1 MQRMNKELKPLDLT
15 HLSPESQGKWVVL
28 AEDTLSVVA
37 TAATPREALELA
49 QMKGCKNPLLHKVQ
63 PFDRGFISV
72 VQ

>member
-1 MQRMNKELKPLDLT
+1 MQQMNEELKPLDLT
-15 HLSPESQGKWVVL
+15 HLSPDAQGKWVVL

-37 TAATPREALELA
+37 TAATPREALDQA
-49 QMKGCKNPLLHKVQ
+49 KIKGCKNPLLHKVQ